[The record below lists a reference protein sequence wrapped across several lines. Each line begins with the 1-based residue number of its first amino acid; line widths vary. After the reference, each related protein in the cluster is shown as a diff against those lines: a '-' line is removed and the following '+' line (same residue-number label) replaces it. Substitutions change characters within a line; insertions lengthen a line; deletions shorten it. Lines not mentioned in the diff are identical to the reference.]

1 MAAKNMYGIPTPY
14 EDTYAMKNTMNFFG
28 LPALCIG
35 DINRLDSH
43 TLVITEEDSKNYR
56 KALVEDGVL
65 KSILMVGN
73 ISGSGIYQY
82 LIKNQIKLPS
92 ATGASSG
99 CHLPTSMDLT
109 RQRGP
114 IHGTRTCAAV
124 KFHSRYHKTPGR
136 YIFRGNFT
144 VWAQYQFRYIIL

>member
-1 MAAKNMYGIPTPY
+1 MYSTPPHGPL
-14 EDTYAMKNTMNFFG
+14 A
-28 LPALCIG
+28 ALCIG

-43 TLVITEEDSKNYR
+43 TLVITEEDSQNYR

-92 ATGASSG
+92 ADRS
-99 CHLPTSMDLT
+99 
-109 RQRGP
+109 
-114 IHGTRTCAAV
+114 
-124 KFHSRYHKTPGR
+124 
-136 YIFRGNFT
+136 IFRLSFADFYGFDT
-144 VWAQYQFRYIIL
+144 SKGSYTWDTDLCCG

>member
-1 MAAKNMYGIPTPY
+1 
-14 EDTYAMKNTMNFFG
+14 MKNTMNFFG

-35 DINRLDSH
+35 DINRLDNS

-82 LIKNQIKLPS
+82 LIK
-92 ATGASSG
+92 
-99 CHLPTSMDLT
+99 T
-109 RQRGP
+109 R
-114 IHGTRTCAAV
+114 
-124 KFHSRYHKTPGR
+124 
-136 YIFRGNFT
+136 
-144 VWAQYQFRYIIL
+144 